1 MRSYILPGLAPS
13 FLFVFVIFWGLVSR
27 DSYGFLREEGR
38 EEGKDGETQG
48 WDHTEGQPVSPAVGE
63 PWLKGCLYH
72 CVAAGQGAVVS
83 APILSLFLVY
93 TRPSSCSFF
102 FFKHIGFYSF
112 IFKDFFLAALV
123 LVVYGLSLVVQ
134 VGTALRCSAQAS
146 HHRSFSY
153 CRAWALGTW
162 TQ

>member
-1 MRSYILPGLAPS
+1 MRPHRGTA
-13 FLFVFVIFWGLVSR
+13 F
-27 DSYGFLREEGR
+27 
-38 EEGKDGETQG
+38 
-48 WDHTEGQPVSPAVGE
+48 SPAVGQ

-83 APILSLFLVY
+83 APILSLLLVY

-102 FFKHIGFYSF
+102 FFKHAGFYSF

-123 LVVYGLSLVVQ
+123 LVVHGLSLVVQ
-134 VGTALRCSAQAS
+134 VGTAPRYSAQAS
-146 HHRSFSY
+146 HHRSFSR